1 MIGLWRTVS
10 VPKVSETDE
19 AFQPLSRRFAMTDSE
34 KLQLLFDR
42 VQIGEVIHR
51 YPVSIDARDW
61 KLFRS
66 IFTDEIQVYLG
77 PPIQTPRLR
86 IVSADKFAEQVIGVI
101 SRFDVTQHF
110 LTDYHVEVNRD
121 EAVCLSYMQARHFKQ
136 GQPTWDMGGYYTYHL
151 IRVGEGWKIPKYTL
165 TVTWEEN
172 RPADI
177 RI

>member
-1 MIGLWRTVS
+1 
-10 VPKVSETDE
+10 
-19 AFQPLSRRFAMTDSE
+19 MTDSE
-34 KLQLLFDR
+34 KLQLMFDR
-42 VQIGEVIHR
+42 MQIGEVIHR

-77 PPIQTPRLR
+77 PPKDELKMRT
-86 IVSADKFAEQVIGVI
+86 VNADKFAEQVTQVI

-110 LTDYHVEVNRD
+110 LTDYHVEVNGD
-121 EAVCLSYMQARHFKQ
+121 EAVCMSYMQARHFKQ
-136 GQPTWDMGGYYTYHL
+136 GQPTWDMGGYYTYRL
-151 IRVGEGWKIPKYTL
+151 RRVGDTWKIPQYSL

-172 RPADI
+172 RPADV

>member
-1 MIGLWRTVS
+1 
-10 VPKVSETDE
+10 
-19 AFQPLSRRFAMTDSE
+19 MTDGE

-42 VQIGEVIHR
+42 AQIGEVVHR
-51 YPVSIDARDW
+51 YPVSIDSRDW

-77 PPIQTPRLR
+77 PPAATPKMRT
-86 IVSADKFAEQVIGVI
+86 VSADKFTEQVTGII

-110 LTDYHVEVNRD
+110 LTAYHVEVTGDN
-121 EAVCLSYMQARHFKQ
+121 AVCVSYMQARHFKQ
-136 GQPTWDMGGYYTYHL
+136 GQPIWDMGGYYTYHL
-151 IRVGEGWKIPKYTL
+151 VRADESWKIPRYTL

>member
-1 MIGLWRTVS
+1 
-10 VPKVSETDE
+10 
-19 AFQPLSRRFAMTDSE
+19 MTDSE
-34 KLQLLFDR
+34 KLQLMFDR
-42 VQIGEVIHR
+42 IQIGEVIHR

-77 PPIQTPRLR
+77 PPKDELKMRT
-86 IVSADKFAEQVIGVI
+86 VSADNFTEQVSQVI

-110 LTDYHVEVNRD
+110 LTDYHVEVND
-121 EAVCLSYMQARHFKQ
+121 DAAVCVGYMQARHFKQ
-136 GQPTWDMGGYYTYHL
+136 GQPTWDMGGYYTYRL
-151 IRVGEGWKIPKYTL
+151 LRVGDNWKIPQYSL

-172 RPADI
+172 RPADV

>member
-1 MIGLWRTVS
+1 
-10 VPKVSETDE
+10 
-19 AFQPLSRRFAMTDSE
+19 MTDSD
-34 KLQLLFDR
+34 KLQLLLDR

-77 PPIQTPRLR
+77 PPAEGLKLR
-86 IVSADKFAEQVIGVI
+86 SLSADKFTERVTNVIT
-101 SRFDVTQHF
+101 RFDVTQHF
-110 LTDYHVEVNRD
+110 LTDYHVEVNVN
-121 EAVCLSYMQARHFKQ
+121 EAVCVSYMQARHFKR
-136 GQPTWDMGGYYTYHL
+136 GQPTWDMGGYYTYNL
-151 IRVGEGWKIPKYTL
+151 VRVGDSWKIPRYTL

-172 RPADI
+172 RPSDL

>member
-1 MIGLWRTVS
+1 MSDT
-10 VPKVSETDE
+10 ET
-19 AFQPLSRRFAMTDSE
+19 
-34 KLQLLFDR
+34 LQLLLDR
-42 VQIGEVIHR
+42 TQIGEVIHR

-66 IFTDEIQVYLG
+66 IFIEEIEVYLG
-77 PPIQTPRLR
+77 PPIDRPKMRT
-86 IVSADKFAEQVIGVI
+86 VSADKFTEQVTNII

-110 LTDYHVEVNRD
+110 LTDYHVEVNGND
-121 EAVCLSYMQARHFKQ
+121 AVCVSYMQARHFKQ

-151 IRVGEGWKIPKYTL
+151 VRSADGWKIPRYTL

-172 RPADI
+172 RPADL